1 MPSTAR
7 KSAAAAKRRP
17 ARKRAVAPKKKA
29 VVLKKKAVALKKKA
43 VARKRQA
50 TSHKAAGQKRPAPP
64 TVKTAMLIRRPVA
77 EVFEA
82 FVNPD
87 ITSNFWFTKGSGRL
101 EVGRQVQWDWD
112 MYGFSVPVTTTAIEP
127 NRRIVVEWSGYGN
140 PTTIEWT
147 FAPHDNGSTFV
158 GITEHGFKGSDD
170 EVVEQAKN
178 SMEGFS
184 LVLAGLKAFLEHN
197 IRLNLVADR
206 FPKGIEA

>member
-29 VVLKKKAVALKKKA
+29 VAVKKKAV
-43 VARKRQA
+43 VRKRQA
-50 TSHKAAGQKRPAPP
+50 ASPKAAGQKRPAPP

-101 EVGRQVQWDWD
+101 EVGRQVQWDWG
-112 MYGFSVPVTTTAIEP
+112 MYGFSVPVSTKAIEP

-170 EVVEQAKN
+170 EVMEQAKN

>member
-1 MPSTAR
+1 MPSVTR
-7 KSAAAAKRRP
+7 KSAAAVKRRP
-17 ARKRAVAPKKKA
+17 AAKKKA
-29 VVLKKKAVALKKKA
+29 PALKKK
-43 VARKRQA
+43 VAARTRR
-50 TSHKAAGQKRPAPP
+50 TTTRRKAASRKPAAPP
-64 TVKTAMLIRRPVA
+64 MVKTAMLIRRPVA

-87 ITSNFWFTKGSGRL
+87 VTGNFWFTKGSGRL

-112 MYGFSVPVTTTAIEP
+112 MYGFSVPVTTKAIEP
-127 NRRIVVEWSGYGN
+127 NRRIVVEWRGYGN

-147 FAPHDNGSTFV
+147 FVPHENGSTFV
-158 GITEHGFKGSDD
+158 TITERGFKGSDD
-170 EVVEQAKN
+170 EVVGQTKN